1 MQVERHQL
9 MDILRSRGDE
19 KTAQRAEQSLPQI
32 VDLARDHA
40 LLRLCGIDP
49 NVLAAFLSE
58 EDHLAQPTPQPLTGE
73 DHTISEDPSR
83 GAPPATSTAR
93 AWRATDGPDDDTIY
107 PLVPQLSQVS
117 DSQVN
122 REAPSKAVGPDED
135 LLRTS
140 SPPVNRCP
148 RCESTF
154 RSIDRMLDHL
164 HAHLKNPSLAG
175 RGVAPLRS
183 GLVMSTRE
191 LDDALE
197 GLERALREPDP
208 PLRNPDPP
216 QHEGPGPHRQ
226 RFSLMI
232 ALGSL
237 LLVSGVV
244 LIAAGNAP
252 IGIAIIVVV
261 LILSAVERMKRRRR
275 SSRLRSRPDHA

>member
-1 MQVERHQL
+1 MQVERRQL

-32 VDLARDHA
+32 VDLARDRA

-49 NVLAAFLSE
+49 NALAAFLSE
-58 EDHLAQPTPQPLTGE
+58 EDHLGQPTPQPLTGE
-73 DHTISEDPSR
+73 DHTISEDPPR
-83 GAPPATSTAR
+83 GAPPATSTVR
-93 AWRATDGPDDDTIY
+93 GWRATDGPDDDTVY
-107 PLVPQLSQVS
+107 PVVPQLSQVS

-122 REAPSKAVGPDED
+122 RDSPSTAVGPDEA
-135 LLRTS
+135 LLRTT

-164 HAHLKNPSLAG
+164 HAHLKKPSLTG

-183 GLVMSTRE
+183 GLVMSSRE

-216 QHEGPGPHRQ
+216 QHEGPGPRRQ

-244 LIAAGNAP
+244 LIVAGNAP

-261 LILSAVERMKRRRR
+261 LILSAVERTKRRRK
-275 SSRLRSRPDHA
+275 SSRRRSRPDHA

>member
-9 MDILRSRGDE
+9 MDMLRSRGDE

-73 DHTISEDPSR
+73 DHTISEDPPR
-83 GAPPATSTAR
+83 GAPPATSTVR
-93 AWRATDGPDDDTIY
+93 AWRATDGPDDDTVY
-107 PLVPQLSQVS
+107 PVVPQLSQVS

-122 REAPSKAVGPDED
+122 REAPSKAVGPDEA
-135 LLRTS
+135 LLRTT

-154 RSIDRMLDHL
+154 RSTDRMLDHL
-164 HAHLKNPSLAG
+164 NAHLKNPSLTG

-191 LDDALE
+191 LDEALE
-197 GLERALREPDP
+197 GLERA
-208 PLRNPDPP
+208 LRNPDPP
-216 QHEGPGPHRQ
+216 QHEGPGPRRQ
-226 RFSLMI
+226 RFSVMI

-244 LIAAGNAP
+244 LIVAGNAP
-252 IGIAIIVVV
+252 IGIATIVVV
-261 LILSAVERMKRRRR
+261 FILSAVKRTKRRRK